1 MKNFLTTILKLTIV
15 SLACVALCA
24 CESVGARYYPLSN
37 NIVAKSPRPVSE
49 IEMFITK
56 KPDYKYEEM
65 GMITYEIP
73 SSYSDELAVYN
84 ILRQKAAEIG
94 ADAIIIMNSQST
106 IDTLSKITF
115 DYYGNPIET
124 ESPRAYT
131 KYRAMAIL
139 KK

>member
-1 MKNFLTTILKLTIV
+1 MTLL
-15 SLACVALCA
+15 SLACLALCA
-24 CESVGARYYPLSN
+24 CESTGARYYPLSDN
-37 NIVAKSPRPVSE
+37 VVVRASRPVSE
-49 IEMFITK
+49 VEMFITK

-73 SSYSDELAVYN
+73 SSYSDEPTVYN

-124 ESPRAYT
+124 DSPRAYI